1 MFPNLATMF
10 KTSSRILIAIAALGL
25 ASCSTSV
32 EMPKGTSKGYTS
44 VRLIQRDPAGP
55 AVTNA
60 TEKQVH
66 GMIQNSISKQFTSKG
81 MAYGRGSTDLVVAY
95 MVIYQEPGMTS
106 SYETYFGYGRDA
118 GQISDLAH
126 TRGALE
132 NQRPDYFRQAGVVID
147 VIDSRTNKL
156 VYRNFAKGDV
166 IKGASSGTRTARI
179 DAAVAQALGPFF
191 GGN

>member
-1 MFPNLATMF
+1 MFPKLAAMF
-10 KTSSRILIAIAALGL
+10 KTPSRILIAIAALSL
-25 ASCSTSV
+25 ISCSTGV
-32 EMPKGTSKGYTS
+32 DMPKGTSKGYTS
-44 VRLIQRDPAGP
+44 ARLIQRDPNGP
-55 AVTNA
+55 AVTDA
-60 TEKQVH
+60 TEKQIH

-81 MAYGRGSTDLVVAY
+81 MAYGRGDSDLVVAY
-95 MVIYQEPGMTS
+95 MVVYQEPGMTS

-118 GQISDLAH
+118 NQISDLAH

-132 NQRPDYFRQAGVVID
+132 NQRPDYFRQAGVIID

-166 IKGASSGTRTARI
+166 IKGASAGTRAARI
-179 DAAVAQALGPFF
+179 DAAVAQALAPFF

>member
-1 MFPNLATMF
+1 MFPKLAAMF
-10 KTSSRILIAIAALGL
+10 KTPSRILITIAALSL
-25 ASCSTSV
+25 ISCSTGV
-32 EMPKGTSKGYTS
+32 DMPKGTSKGYTS
-44 VRLIQRDPAGP
+44 ARLIQRDPNGP
-55 AVTNA
+55 AVTDA
-60 TEKQVH
+60 TEKQIH

-81 MAYGRGSTDLVVAY
+81 MAYGRGDSDLVVAY
-95 MVIYQEPGMTS
+95 MVVYQEPGMTS

-118 GQISDLAH
+118 NQISDLAH

-132 NQRPDYFRQAGVVID
+132 NQRPDYFRQAGVIID

-166 IKGASSGTRTARI
+166 IKGASSGTRAARI
-179 DAAVAQALGPFF
+179 DAAVAQALAPFF

>member
-1 MFPNLATMF
+1 MF
-10 KTSSRILIAIAALGL
+10 KTPFRILTAIAALGL
-25 ASCSTSV
+25 VSCSTSV
-32 EMPKGTSKGYTS
+32 DMPKGTRMGYTS
-44 VRLIQRDPAGP
+44 ARLIQRDPAGTP
-55 AVTNA
+55 VTGT

-66 GMIQNSISKQFTSKG
+66 GMIQNSISKQFTAKG
-81 MAYGRGSTDLVVAY
+81 MAYGHSNADLVVAY

-118 GQISDLAH
+118 SEISELAH

-132 NQRPDYFRQAGVVID
+132 NKRPEYFRQAGVVID

-166 IKGASSGTRTARI
+166 IKGASSGTRAARI
-179 DAAVAQALGPFF
+179 DAAVAQALAPFF
-191 GGN
+191 GGR